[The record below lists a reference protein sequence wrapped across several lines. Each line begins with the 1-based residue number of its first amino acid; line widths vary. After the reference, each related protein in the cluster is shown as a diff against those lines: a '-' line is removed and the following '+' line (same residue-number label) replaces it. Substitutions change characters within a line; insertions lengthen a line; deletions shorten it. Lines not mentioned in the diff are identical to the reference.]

1 MKKLLFVFNPHSGK
15 GLIRQHLM
23 SICDIFVK
31 GGYEIT
37 VHPTQARNDGY
48 EKIYSRCEDFDAVVC
63 SGGDGTM
70 NETIKALMT
79 KNKRVPLGYIPSGT
93 MNDFA
98 SCLGIPKDMPEA
110 AERVIQGHTVT
121 VDIGSFNDEYFTYIA
136 AFGAFTDVSY
146 ETSQQMKNVFGKLA
160 YIIEGM
166 RRLNTMKSYRVAVAH
181 DGETIE
187 DDFIFGMVSNST
199 SVGGIKG
206 LGGTEVK
213 LDDGVFEVFLIKMPA
228 SLIEFQQMINALTKR
243 ELDSKCF
250 ISFKAHEVSF
260 HSDND
265 LPWTL
270 DGEFGGNIRNVTV
283 KNNCK
288 AIDIFAPQLGTV
300 ISDDSGD
307 DEEITENTDLYEN
320 EGYAEDIQ

>member
-1 MKKLLFVFNPHSGK
+1 MKKLLFVFNPQSGK

-37 VHPTQARNDGY
+37 VHPTQAKNDAY
-48 EKIYSRCEDFDAVVC
+48 EKIFSRCEDFDAVVC
-63 SGGDGTM
+63 SGGDGTL

-110 AERVIQGHTVT
+110 AERVVQGHAVT
-121 VDIGSFNDEYFTYIA
+121 VDIGSFNEEYFTYIA

-146 ETSQQMKNVFGKLA
+146 ETPQQMKNMFGRLA
-160 YIIEGM
+160 YIMEGM
-166 RRLNTMKSYRVAVAH
+166 KRLNTMKSYRVTVTH

-213 LDDGVFEVFLIKMPA
+213 LDDGVFEVFLIKMPV
-228 SLIEFQQMINALTKR
+228 SLQEFQLMINTLTKR
-243 ELDSKCF
+243 ELDSNAF
-250 ISFKAHEVSF
+250 ISFKTSEVTF
-260 HSDND
+260 HSEND

-270 DGEFGGNIRNVTV
+270 DGEFGGNCRNVTI

-288 AIDIFAPQLGTV
+288 AVDIFAPQLGTV
-300 ISDDSGD
+300 ISCPDDT
-307 DEEITENTDLYEN
+307 EEEADFTE
-320 EGYAEDIQ
+320 